1 MAATSTDCEISPQGN
16 IVIKVKKSLNNSML
30 LVDHDQREMILFGK
44 GIGFGTKPGTII
56 DLAEVEQVFIPLD
69 NLKSRHFLS
78 LTDTVPAAFF
88 DATHDIIA
96 MAQQHYVEKLN
107 SLLFFTLAEHLYF
120 AVERCKN
127 GSNFANKLSWEVKR
141 YYQREYELGVLA
153 KNSVSQRFNVEL
165 PEDEAVNIA
174 FHLINASG
182 DSENSDAH
190 LQVQLVNRITEIVR
204 YKLNKN
210 IDINSINYI
219 RFITHLRYF
228 AERIISKKIAAKNS
242 DDFYHELLKF
252 YPAAMNVSWA
262 IRDYIAEKYQTIL
275 PKDELTWLTIHI
287 SRLAD
292 SNEAEENAG

>member
-190 LQVQLVNRITEIVR
+190 LQVQLVNRIAEIVR

-228 AERIISKKIAAKNS
+228 AERIISNKIAAKNS

-262 IRDYIAEKYQTIL
+262 IRDYIADKYQTIL

-292 SNEAEENAG
+292 SNEAEENAS